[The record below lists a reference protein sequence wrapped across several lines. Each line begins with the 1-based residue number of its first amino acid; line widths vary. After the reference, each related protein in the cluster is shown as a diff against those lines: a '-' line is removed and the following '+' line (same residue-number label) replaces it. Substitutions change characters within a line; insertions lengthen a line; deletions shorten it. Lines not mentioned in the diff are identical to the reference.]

1 VSVLLEDRR
10 DRVLLQRGQSRACG
24 GPAPVHDAAAARDL
38 KADETSVLQQ
48 LAALGNDPEV
58 LDEQRVVNLLMFRAE
73 QGHRRDPIR
82 GGAPATQNYAP
93 GITGMED
100 VMSQRTWFITGAS
113 RGFGRSFT
121 QAALAAGDR
130 VAATARDTAS
140 LDDLVG
146 EHGDALLPTQLD
158 VTDRDA
164 ALAAVRQAHE
174 RLGRLD
180 VVVNNA
186 GYGVSG
192 AIEELTEDQA
202 RRQIEVNLFG
212 ALWVTQAALPILRE
226 QGSGWIVQVSSI
238 GGLAAFPLTG
248 IYHASKWAL
257 EGFSESLRQEV
268 EPFGIKVLM
277 VEPSG
282 FRTDW
287 AGSSMDRAEPIEAYQ
302 GIEPI
307 AQRRTAQLEENNG
320 SQPGNPEL
328 AAKALL
334 DTLDRDDPPFR
345 LLLGNVA
352 YDVAVDRYES
362 RLKEFRADDRPPG
375 APTIVRRDDRGSC
388 PNACSPG
395 SESRAATIP
404 ARAPSRSAC
413 TAAASR

>member
-1 VSVLLEDRR
+1 MADR
-10 DRVLLQRGQSRACG
+10 
-24 GPAPVHDAAAARDL
+24 
-38 KADETSVLQQ
+38 
-48 LAALGNDPEV
+48 N
-58 LDEQRVVNLLMFRAE
+58 
-73 QGHRRDPIR
+73 
-82 GGAPATQNYAP
+82 
-93 GITGMED
+93 
-100 VMSQRTWFITGAS
+100 WFITGAS

-130 VAATARDTAS
+130 VAATARDTSS
-140 LDDLVG
+140 LDDLVA
-146 EHGDALLPTQLD
+146 EHGDALVPIELD
-158 VTDRDA
+158 VTDHDA
-164 ALAAVRQAHE
+164 VFVAVRHAHD

-192 AIEELTEDQA
+192 AIEELSEGQA

-212 ALWVTQAALPILRE
+212 ALWVTQAALPYLRA

-257 EGFSESLRQEV
+257 EGFSETLRQEV

-287 AGSSMDRAEPIEAYQ
+287 AGSSMDRAEPLDAYQ
-302 GIEPI
+302 GIEAI
-307 AQRRTAQLEENNG
+307 AQRRAGQQEENNG
-320 SQPGNPEL
+320 AQPGNPEL

-334 DTLDRDDPPFR
+334 ATLDRDDPPFR

-352 YDVAVDRYES
+352 YEVAVDRYES
-362 RLKEFRADDRPPG
+362 RLKEFRAGEQVARGADDR
-375 APTIVRRDDRGSC
+375 
-388 PNACSPG
+388 
-395 SESRAATIP
+395 
-404 ARAPSRSAC
+404 
-413 TAAASR
+413 